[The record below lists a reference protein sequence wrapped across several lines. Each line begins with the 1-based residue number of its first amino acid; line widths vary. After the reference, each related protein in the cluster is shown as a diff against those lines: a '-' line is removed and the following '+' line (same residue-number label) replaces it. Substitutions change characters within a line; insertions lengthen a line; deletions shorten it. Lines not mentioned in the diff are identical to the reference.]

1 MRSLPATLLAE
12 LSGVPATEARAL
24 PSARGVAFHS
34 ARVRPGDAFF
44 ALPGASSHGLRYAD
58 AALQAGAA
66 FIVSDRPHPRG
77 LTVPDPARLLL
88 QLGRV
93 ARAALQ
99 GPVIGVT
106 GSAGKT
112 STRALLAAALGAHAT
127 RGNFNTP
134 LALAQTL
141 VEAWLEDRTGAHDR
155 LVLELGID
163 HTGEMDELVELTR
176 PTLGVVTLIAPAH
189 LDGLGSVEG
198 VAREKFKL
206 LTGVRHAWVSAQA
219 YPFLTPAQRAA
230 LQGRLTVYGLDG
242 RETPT
247 GGEAKRVTGHFASAA
262 GGGALHAL
270 GLRVPLALP
279 SPALAENALCAL
291 AVAAHLGVDPAAAAA
306 RLQGAVLEPGRLQRH
321 QLGALTLLDD
331 AYNSNPASVR
341 AALTALA
348 ALPRPHTA
356 VLGDMLE
363 LGAAS
368 AELHRALAEDT
379 AALDAVVAVGPAMRA
394 LAEADPRAVYLEAF
408 DLEALLALVPERGTL
423 LVKGSRG
430 VRLERLTEA
439 LLRRYAE
446 QHDKPPEHPEGAR
459 G

>member
-93 ARAALQ
+93 A
-99 GPVIGVT
+99 
-106 GSAGKT
+106 
-112 STRALLAAALGAHAT
+112 
-127 RGNFNTP
+127 
-134 LALAQTL
+134 
-141 VEAWLEDRTGAHDR
+141 
-155 LVLELGID
+155 
-163 HTGEMDELVELTR
+163 
-176 PTLGVVTLIAPAH
+176 
-189 LDGLGSVEG
+189 
-198 VAREKFKL
+198 
-206 LTGVRHAWVSAQA
+206 
-219 YPFLTPAQRAA
+219 RAA